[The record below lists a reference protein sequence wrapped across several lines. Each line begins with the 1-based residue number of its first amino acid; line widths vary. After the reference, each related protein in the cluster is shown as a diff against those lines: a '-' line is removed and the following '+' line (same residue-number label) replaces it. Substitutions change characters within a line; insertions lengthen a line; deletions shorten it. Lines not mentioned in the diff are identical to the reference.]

1 MVYHAHVVC
10 SEKPL
15 LHSEL
20 NYLRSVFHKFNGY
33 PYWFITKGMT
43 EVKDD
48 LEKRIDVK
56 ANHLAYGSRISSDC
70 QQILLSPKHDTS
82 GRF

>member
-1 MVYHAHVVC
+1 
-10 SEKPL
+10 
-15 LHSEL
+15 
-20 NYLRSVFHKFNGY
+20 
-33 PYWFITKGMT
+33 MT

-70 QQILLSPKHDTS
+70 QQICFHRSMILAGD
-82 GRF
+82 FN